1 MTQYIGPSP
10 DYSTTSNR
18 YLYALRR
25 DSEGT
30 LYIAR
35 LDSKDSTESITLVND
50 VLPESLSA
58 LIDLDSGEYFDG
70 RSNITRE
77 LASTA
82 LNYEQWRWENKFISY
97 YINTDG
103 EFVALVGEDRTY
115 PTDV

>member
-10 DYSTTSNR
+10 DYSSTSNR

-25 DSEGT
+25 DDEGT

-35 LDSKDSTESITLVND
+35 LDSKDSTDSIDLVNGI
-50 VLPESLSA
+50 LPESLSG
-58 LIDLDSGEYFDG
+58 LVDLDSGEYFEG
-70 RSNITRE
+70 RSSTTKE
-77 LASTA
+77 LVSET

-97 YINTDG
+97 YINADG